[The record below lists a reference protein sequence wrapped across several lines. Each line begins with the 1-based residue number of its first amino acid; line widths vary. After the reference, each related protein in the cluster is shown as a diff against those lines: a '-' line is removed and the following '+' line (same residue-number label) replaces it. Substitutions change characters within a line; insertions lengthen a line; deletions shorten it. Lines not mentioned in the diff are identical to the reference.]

1 MVNLN
6 VIRTYANRDGCLNF
20 RLSNSDGE
28 WYGLYKGVRF
38 DFDQTV
44 EDLDYQLNKVK
55 KQSKVDAELKNPHM
69 ANKLIGV
76 MTYNYTEE
84 DVAFIMVNFVK
95 CSEEAEKIG
104 SELLTNVGF
113 KHVLDDEKLEEI
125 FNKVTLEGLRKGL
138 DNYVGY
144 LVVDAG
150 FNVDTFNHRMG
161 GKIVKEELNLLD
173 FQKFSDA
180 IKASNVKY
188 HMDWID
194 LVDRIMMKKFNAII
208 SERYRSLYFSDPNE
222 VERYVKVRG

>member
-55 KQSKVDAELKNPHM
+55 KQSRVDAELKNPHM

-125 FNKVTLEGLRKGL
+125 FKKVTLEGLRKGL
-138 DNYVGY
+138 ENYVGY
-144 LVVDAG
+144 LGVDAG
-150 FNVDTFNHRMG
+150 FNVDTFQSSYGWKNCKRRVKFIRLS
-161 GKIVKEELNLLD
+161 KI
-173 FQKFSDA
+173 
-180 IKASNVKY
+180 
-188 HMDWID
+188 
-194 LVDRIMMKKFNAII
+194 
-208 SERYRSLYFSDPNE
+208 
-222 VERYVKVRG
+222 